1 MNNRTE
7 ARTEVLIAP
16 SILSADFGRLNED
29 IADVEAAGSD
39 VLHVDTMDGHFVP
52 NLSFGAPVLKW
63 IKTGMHKHCHLM
75 VSNPADRV
83 EEFVAAGADTII
95 FHTEAL
101 ADDPAQI
108 KALLDV
114 IKGHGVKAGV
124 SIKPGTS
131 VDVLDSLIDEVDEV
145 LVMSVEPGFGG
156 QSFMPVA
163 LEKIAALRA
172 ARPDLLISV
181 DGGINAETGRQVR
194 EAGCNLLVAGSYIF
208 KAENRAAAI
217 ESLRAEG

>member
-1 MNNRTE
+1 MPNSEVRTE
-7 ARTEVLIAP
+7 ILIAP

-29 IADVEAAGSD
+29 VADIEGKGAD

-52 NLSFGAPVLKW
+52 NLSFGALVLKW
-63 IKTGMHKHCHLM
+63 IKTDMPKHCHLM
-75 VSNPADRV
+75 VSNPAERI
-83 EEFVAAGADTII
+83 EEFVDAGADTII

-101 ADDPAQI
+101 DNDTVQM

-131 VDVLDSLIDEVDEV
+131 IDVLDALLDEVDEV

-172 ARPDLLISV
+172 ARPVPFDI
-181 DGGINAETGRQVR
+181 
-194 EAGCNLLVAGSYIF
+194 C
-208 KAENRAAAI
+208 
-217 ESLRAEG
+217 